1 MTVIKIGNKV
11 VGTVK
16 DGVFTKRL
24 HSEHFLRIPPA
35 IAFDKK
41 TLLDAIFYGAI
52 MVHIINVD
60 NKRHYW
66 ATMELIFRLGKNV
79 PDYGHGEQIC
89 LELAYWKSERP
100 DLQPSFMG
108 EIK

>member
-1 MTVIKIGNKV
+1 MTLIRVGKKI
-11 VGTVK
+11 VGTVEN
-16 DGVFTKRL
+16 GVFTKRL
-24 HSEHFLRIPPA
+24 HSEHFLRVPPA
-35 IAFDKK
+35 IAFDKQ
-41 TLLDAIFYGAI
+41 TLFDAIDAGAI

-66 ATMELIFRLGKNV
+66 ATMELIFRLGKDV
-79 PDYGHGEQIC
+79 PDYGHGKQFC

-100 DLQPSFMG
+100 DLQPSFIG